1 MSRKRTNGSSTLCS
15 ISASRSER
23 KSTPEGLT
31 YVGRPRLKVEPEGF
45 ACVCDCPNP
54 QARLAASAWR
64 ARGGEGTSDLRLSA
78 TLGVCGC
85 GACACSC
92 GACAAV
98 GAVVAVGA
106 TAAAVAYRA
115 RHRAREVR
123 PCPRVANLRQRL
135 LRACPVAKPILRERR
150 GFERATLRAY
160 SGTLGGSGSR
170 RARVRPQGVCDRR
183 EFATAGSLAGWNAAA
198 LTGGEELAE
207 WREMIGSRA
216 GRLPPPLRRETT
228 NGTRHE
234 NNGCIHAP
242 VTKGY
247 RLRHGTTPLER

>member
-1 MSRKRTNGSSTLCS
+1 MCAIAQIRRRGS
-15 ISASRSER
+15 
-23 KSTPEGLT
+23 
-31 YVGRPRLKVEPEGF
+31 PRLHGALEVAKAPPISGSVPRS
-45 ACVCDCPNP
+45 VC
-54 QARLAASAWR
+54 AAAAR
-64 ARGGEGTSDLRLSA
+64 ARAPAARA
-78 TLGVCGC
+78 
-85 GACACSC
+85 
-92 GACAAV
+92 AAV
-98 GAVVAVGA
+98 AAVVAVGA